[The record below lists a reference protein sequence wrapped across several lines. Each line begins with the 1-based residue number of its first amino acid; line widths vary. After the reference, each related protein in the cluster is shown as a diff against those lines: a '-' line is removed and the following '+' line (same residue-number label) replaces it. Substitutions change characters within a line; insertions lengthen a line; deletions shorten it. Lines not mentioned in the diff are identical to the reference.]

1 MNLFENTLQSRTLII
16 GLVIFK
22 YKKQYYKIFPCSA
35 LGQKHN
41 TNLIQIIKKIQNLT
55 IHIKI

>member
-1 MNLFENTLQSRTLII
+1 MNLFENTLQSRRLII

-41 TNLIQIIKKIQNLT
+41 TNLTIQIIKKY
-55 IHIKI
+55 KI